1 MGKGERRD
9 GQGLDIGLGHER
21 VPGTSLP
28 FARAALIAVE
38 RRHGFDERSSGRH
51 GAPIRQPKPPKLTL
65 QLGNGDFLIQI
76 KYVVMR

>member
-1 MGKGERRD
+1 VGKGERRD
-9 GQGLDIGLGHER
+9 GQGLDSGLGR
-21 VPGTSLP
+21 GVPGTSPP

-51 GAPIRQPKPPKLTL
+51 DAPIRQPKPPKLTL